1 MPQGFLAGIYLDR
14 RAVECLPQGVVLPFV
29 GDHHAVGVELHGL
42 PGEPL
47 PVAMGRK
54 GRDLEQSGIF
64 PNDVE
69 NFGVAAV
76 GQHFRIGSDD
86 TAPFYSLSFGY

>member
-69 NFGVAAV
+69 GLYSDGSGRSEQGDSLFHNE
-76 GQHFRIGSDD
+76 GQKTI
-86 TAPFYSLSFGY
+86 